1 METVA
6 KALGS
11 TLHSPFGLLAFM
23 ALSVIPEARV
33 TDQGFIVI

>member
-1 METVA
+1 METTA
-6 KALGS
+6 KELGS

-33 TDQGFIVI
+33 TDQGFVTV